1 MRALTIDAHGG
12 LDQLEF
18 RDDLPVPELAAP
30 DDVRVRVRAAALNHL
45 DLWVVEGV
53 PGVRITP
60 GWILGSDCAGVVD
73 AVGPAV
79 TTVRVGDR
87 VVVNPGV
94 SDRTC
99 EYCRTGDN
107 PLCLRYG
114 ILGEHRPGTF
124 AEFVVVPA
132 ANVLPIPASVI
143 VLDGGGVS
151 ARDAHRVADGGDARA
166 ECVAGDQV
174 LIRGIGGGVALAALQ
189 IAKLLGARVW
199 VTSGS
204 DAKLE
209 RARVLG
215 ADETLNH
222 RTTDVAKEM
231 RARTGKRGVDV
242 VIDCVGEATWAS
254 SLGSLGKRG
263 RLVTCGGTS
272 GPLLET
278 DVRRLFWNQWTIMGS
293 TMGSDAEF
301 AAIVAELRARAGC
314 MPPIDSEFPLETAG
328 RRVRALAIRRTVREG
343 RGDGADS

>member
-1 MRALTIDAHGG
+1 VRALTIDAHGE
-12 LDQLEF
+12 LDRLAF
-18 RDDLPVPELAAP
+18 RDDVAVPDVVLP
-30 DDVRVRVRAAALNHL
+30 DDVRVRVHAAALNHL
-45 DLWVVEGV
+45 DLWVVRGV
-53 PGVRITP
+53 PGIRISP

-73 AVGPAV
+73 AVAPGV
-79 TTVRVGDR
+79 TSVQPGDR

-99 EYCRTGDN
+99 EYCRSGDN
-107 PLCLRYG
+107 PLCLRFS
-114 ILGEHRPGTF
+114 ILGEHRPGTLADF
-124 AEFVVVPA
+124 IVVPA
-132 ANVLPIPASVI
+132 ANVLPIPASVGFSTAAAFPLATLTAWRM
-143 VLDGGGVS
+143 VVT
-151 ARDAHRVADGGDARA
+151 RA
-166 ECVAGDQV
+166 NVRPDDQV

-189 IAKLLGARVW
+189 IAKYLGARVW

-215 ADETLNH
+215 ADETINH
-222 RTTDVAKEM
+222 RTEDVAKEV
-231 RARTGKRGVDV
+231 RARTGKRGIDV

-272 GPLLET
+272 GPMVQT

-301 AAIVAELRARAGC
+301 EAIVAELRAGRLQ
-314 MPPIDSEFPLETAG
+314 PPIDSEFPLDRG
-328 RRVRALAIRRTVREG
+328 RNAFERLQSGEQFGKVVVTVAEP
-343 RGDGADS
+343 

>member
-12 LDQLEF
+12 LDQLRF
-18 RDDLPVPELAAP
+18 RDDVPIPDVVAA
-30 DDVRVRVRAAALNHL
+30 DDVRVRVRAGALNHL

-60 GWILGSDCAGVVD
+60 GWILGSDCAGIVD
-73 AVGPAV
+73 AIGSAV
-79 TTVRVGDR
+79 TSVRVGDH

-107 PLCLRYG
+107 PLCLRYA
-114 ILGEHRPGTF
+114 ILGEHRPGVL
-124 AEFVVVPA
+124 ADFVVVPA
-132 ANVLPIPASVI
+132 ANVLPIPVQVPFTTAAAFPLATLTAWRMV
-143 VLDGGGVS
+143 VTRANV
-151 ARDAHRVADGGDARA
+151 READH
-166 ECVAGDQV
+166 V

-189 IAKLLGARVW
+189 ISKWLGARVW

-209 RARVLG
+209 RARLLG
-215 ADETLNH
+215 ADDVVNH
-222 RTTDVAKEM
+222 RTQDVAKEV

-242 VIDCVGEATWAS
+242 VIDSVGEATWAS

-272 GPLLET
+272 GPLVQT

-301 AAIVAELRARAGC
+301 AAITDQLRAGRLY
-314 MPPIDSEFPLETAG
+314 PPVDSEIPLEHG
-328 RRVRALAIRRTVREG
+328 RRAFERLGSGEQFGKVVVTVT
-343 RGDGADS
+343 DA

>member
-1 MRALTIDAHGG
+1 VRALTIDAHGH
-12 LDQLEF
+12 LDQLVF
-18 RDDLPVPELAAP
+18 RDDVPMPETTSP
-30 DDVRVRVRAAALNHL
+30 DDVRVRVHAAALNHL
-45 DLWVVEGV
+45 DLWVVRGV
-53 PGVRITP
+53 PGVQISP

-79 TTVRVGDR
+79 TSVRPGDR

-107 PLCLRYG
+107 PLCLRYS
-114 ILGEHRPGTF
+114 ILGEQRPG
-124 AEFVVVPA
+124 ALADFVVVPA
-132 ANVLPIPASVI
+132 ANVLPIPASIDFSAAAAFPLATLTAWRMV
-143 VLDGGGVS
+143 VS
-151 ARDAHRVADGGDARA
+151 RA
-166 ECVAGDQV
+166 NVRPHDQV

-189 IAKLLGARVW
+189 IAKYLGARVW
-199 VTSGS
+199 VTSGT
-204 DAKLE
+204 DAKLA

-215 ADETLNH
+215 ADEAINH
-222 RTTDVAKEM
+222 RTHDVGKEV

-272 GPLLET
+272 GPLVQT
-278 DVRRLFWNQWTIMGS
+278 DVRRLFWNQWTILGS

-301 AAIVAELRARAGC
+301 EAIVAELRAGRLR
-314 MPPIDSEFPLETAG
+314 PPIDSEFPLERG
-328 RRVRALAIRRTVREG
+328 RDAFERLQSGEQFGKVVVTV
-343 RGDGADS
+343 ANP